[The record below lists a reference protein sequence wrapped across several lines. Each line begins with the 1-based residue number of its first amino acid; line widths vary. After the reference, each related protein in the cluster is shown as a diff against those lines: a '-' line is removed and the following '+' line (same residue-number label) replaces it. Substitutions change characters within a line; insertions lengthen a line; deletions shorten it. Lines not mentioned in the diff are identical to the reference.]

1 MNNIQPSCVVGQ
13 PLKQLTMN
21 GHIQAERNCTAEC
34 IFVLYDLVLANHV
47 SSEITDYLV
56 NTSVMSCRNSIIV
69 EPSTRE
75 RARNSVRKNNYKSQC
90 EREPSRVCVK
100 KLHKMFHSKCSRKR
114 LRCALNAN
122 FPKSSFI
129 RKIIMNYKYY
139 QMKYVSDNFYSKY
152 VFFFINVRKEKKTS
166 TINRKDLVSQS
177 EYLTAI
183 YSLSGGMYSG
193 TTYNNFTWN
202 ILVNKLASIGRV
214 PFDCA
219 SSSGDC
225 FFASMGHSLYSNA
238 DLHVQIRSAGITH
251 MINHPEL
258 YIESVAYESR
268 EHYIQEMSKQGTWCD
283 NIIIQAVANALSCTI
298 HINDSDLNAINPTII
313 TPLNSHQKQRIVFLG
328 YINDLHYVS
337 TLQDSQNQ
345 NAVKIISSIKRKVS
359 EC

>member
-1 MNNIQPSCVVGQ
+1 
-13 PLKQLTMN
+13 
-21 GHIQAERNCTAEC
+21 
-34 IFVLYDLVLANHV
+34 
-47 SSEITDYLV
+47 
-56 NTSVMSCRNSIIV
+56 
-69 EPSTRE
+69 
-75 RARNSVRKNNYKSQC
+75 
-90 EREPSRVCVK
+90 
-100 KLHKMFHSKCSRKR
+100 
-114 LRCALNAN
+114 
-122 FPKSSFI
+122 
-129 RKIIMNYKYY
+129 
-139 QMKYVSDNFYSKY
+139 MKYVSDNLYSKY
-152 VFFFINVRKEKKTS
+152 VFFFIDVRKEKKNS
-166 TINRKDLVSQS
+166 TIHRKDLVRQS
-177 EYLTAI
+177 DYLTAI

-193 TTYNNFTWN
+193 TTDNTFTWN

-251 MINHPEL
+251 MINRPEL
-258 YIESVAYESR
+258 YIESVAYESW

-298 HINDSDLNAINPTII
+298 HITDSDLNATNPTII

-359 EC
+359 MSVNKRNQVLAKKRKLEKQRRASETNDAKKLRLEK

>member
-1 MNNIQPSCVVGQ
+1 
-13 PLKQLTMN
+13 
-21 GHIQAERNCTAEC
+21 
-34 IFVLYDLVLANHV
+34 
-47 SSEITDYLV
+47 
-56 NTSVMSCRNSIIV
+56 
-69 EPSTRE
+69 
-75 RARNSVRKNNYKSQC
+75 
-90 EREPSRVCVK
+90 
-100 KLHKMFHSKCSRKR
+100 
-114 LRCALNAN
+114 
-122 FPKSSFI
+122 
-129 RKIIMNYKYY
+129 
-139 QMKYVSDNFYSKY
+139 
-152 VFFFINVRKEKKTS
+152 
-166 TINRKDLVSQS
+166 
-177 EYLTAI
+177 
-183 YSLSGGMYSG
+183 MYSG
-193 TTYNNFTWN
+193 TTDNNFTWN

-298 HINDSDLNAINPTII
+298 QINDSDLNAINPTII
-313 TPLNSHQKQRIVFLG
+313 TPLNSHQKQRIIFLG

-345 NAVKIISSIKRKVS
+345 NAVKIVGSIKRKESMSVNKRNQELAKKRKLEKQRLVTQKS
-359 EC
+359 FDLKNRQSLISNVGQMKLVMQENFGLKKRQSVISNVGTVKLMMLGSFL

>member
-1 MNNIQPSCVVGQ
+1 
-13 PLKQLTMN
+13 
-21 GHIQAERNCTAEC
+21 
-34 IFVLYDLVLANHV
+34 
-47 SSEITDYLV
+47 
-56 NTSVMSCRNSIIV
+56 MSCRNSIIV

-75 RARNSVRKNNYKSQC
+75 RARNSVRKNNYKSQRD
-90 EREPSRVCVK
+90 REPSRVCVK

-114 LRCALNAN
+114 LRSAINAN

-139 QMKYVSDNFYSKY
+139 QMKYVSDNLYSKY
-152 VFFFINVRKEKKTS
+152 VFFFIDVRKEKKNS
-166 TINRKDLVSQS
+166 TIHRKDLVCQS
-177 EYLTAI
+177 DYLTAI

-193 TTYNNFTWN
+193 TTDNTFTWN

-225 FFASMGHSLYSNA
+225 FFASMGHSLQSNA
-238 DLHVQIRSAGITH
+238 DLHVQIRSAGITR

-258 YIESVAYESR
+258 YIESVAYESW
-268 EHYIQEMSKQGTWCD
+268 EHYIQEMSKRGTWCD
-283 NIIIQAVANALSCTI
+283 NIITQAVANALSCTI
-298 HINDSDLNAINPTII
+298 HMTDSHLNATNPTII

-345 NAVKIISSIKRKVS
+345 NAVKIISSIKRSVY

>member
-1 MNNIQPSCVVGQ
+1 
-13 PLKQLTMN
+13 
-21 GHIQAERNCTAEC
+21 
-34 IFVLYDLVLANHV
+34 
-47 SSEITDYLV
+47 
-56 NTSVMSCRNSIIV
+56 
-69 EPSTRE
+69 
-75 RARNSVRKNNYKSQC
+75 
-90 EREPSRVCVK
+90 
-100 KLHKMFHSKCSRKR
+100 
-114 LRCALNAN
+114 
-122 FPKSSFI
+122 
-129 RKIIMNYKYY
+129 MNYKYY
-139 QMKYVSDNFYSKY
+139 QMKYVSDNLYSKY
-152 VFFFINVRKEKKTS
+152 VFFFIDVRKEKKNS
-166 TINRKDLVSQS
+166 TIHRKDLVRQS
-177 EYLTAI
+177 DYLTAI

-193 TTYNNFTWN
+193 TTDNTFTWN

-238 DLHVQIRSAGITH
+238 DLHVQIRSAGITR

-258 YIESVAYESR
+258 YIESVAYESW

-298 HINDSDLNAINPTII
+298 HITDSDMNAIYPT
-313 TPLNSHQKQRIVFLG
+313 TSLNSHQKQRIVFLG

-359 EC
+359 MSVNKRNQVLAKKRKLEKQRRASETNDAKKLRLEK